1 MQKSA
6 VELKAKKQNDMSLK
20 FTETKNSLII
30 TIEGRLDSVN
40 ARSIAKKIETR
51 LQGCTK
57 DVIFNVEKLEY
68 MTSAGLQVL
77 LFVSK
82 NRRATGKNTFIH
94 KPQKI
99 VDYVIRI
106 SGFYAF
112 LQRIDKIPPVS

>member
-1 MQKSA
+1 
-6 VELKAKKQNDMSLK
+6 MSLK
-20 FTETKNSLII
+20 FTETEDSLII

-40 ARSIAKKIETR
+40 ARFIGKKIEER
-51 LQGCTK
+51 LDGCSK

-68 MTSAGLQVL
+68 MTSAGLQIL
-77 LFVSK
+77 LAVSK
-82 NRRATGKNTFIH
+82 NRKTIGKNTFIH

-112 LQRIDKIPPVS
+112 LQKIDKIPPVL